1 MAKINRLAFFKKRIP
16 LYRKSIE
23 LFATEVIGFRP
34 DEWQSEVFVSIAEN
48 RYTAVKSGQGV
59 GKTGTEAAV
68 VLWFL
73 TCFPYPRV
81 VCTAPTKQQLHDVL
95 WSEISKWQSKSPIL
109 ADILRW
115 TKTYIYM
122 VGYEKRW
129 FAVARTA
136 TKPENM
142 QGFHED
148 NMLFVVDEASGVADP
163 IMEAILGTLSGENNK
178 LLLCGNPT
186 KTSGAFYDAF
196 HSSRAIY
203 SCHTVNS
210 EDSPRTN
217 KQNIKLLEKK
227 YGRDSNVFRVRVL
240 GEFPVQED
248 DVFIPLSLVEQAIM
262 LDPDEEV
269 PSISIGVDVARYGDD
284 ETIIVSKAGMTC
296 TIEGIRTGQSTMRTV
311 GDIVITYNA
320 LLKRYPDYKGIV
332 NVVIDDTGVGGG
344 VTDRLAEVKAESKLY
359 QMSITPINFASKPPV
374 VDGEYYS
381 DMTTFLWGRV
391 RNLLESRALCL
402 PNDNELVA
410 QLSVRKYSLNSKG
423 LIKLESKDDMKERG
437 IKSPDRADALSLACY
452 STEKVYQWDEKA
464 ASLVITKT
472 AVRALPISEII
483 MGVSSAGFFG
493 VSITAT
499 AIIGDCNKAVVL
511 GVKVMEGHAETD
523 SVGAAFAEFATRIR
537 TEYGRLDYCYC
548 DPDDTLMV
556 KGLRVAASNS
566 NVSVIIRTS
575 QGKPIEDRIKLT
587 TRLIAQTRLF
597 LTGDCRELEQ
607 ALSMTAWS
615 GKKTAVARAEDSNA
629 SILNSFEYTLE
640 RYISRF
646 VVREY
651 DGG

>member
-597 LTGDCRELEQ
+597 LTSDCRELEQ